1 MADNTARRVLGTL
14 LQGLGDPLAVDPTGL
29 STRPQRAILGVLA
42 RTGAGASI
50 EAVKNELAGE
60 VEASELDAEL
70 VACMTADTVFSEGAF
85 KALVTRLNRE
95 RAASQ
100 IRRGALEIV
109 AKLDEGATPEGVAPF
124 VDRLLEATRPEVGDE
139 VESIGDNAHEL
150 FLGNDK
156 ASVPTGLAGLSDLK
170 IVPGNL
176 TVLAARPGYGKTA
189 LLGTLTLAAA
199 RGGWRVLFLSLEMPA
214 KQIRQRL
221 LAGFAGIPLH
231 AVMNPVDT
239 SMVPYLN
246 EMGQLPIGIRDAVA
260 GDTLTVERIAAL
272 VHAYRTKFPED
283 RLAVFVDYLQ
293 LVRTRGNHERRHE
306 LLGHVCRELKAT
318 ALRENVPMIVA
329 AQVGRGVEQRGK
341 EAKPQLSDLRESGE
355 IENTADQVLLVHR
368 ESMMDPRALI
378 AVAKYRMGAPFV
390 AEAQFDGEVCLFR
403 DPVGFVRDDWQ

>member
-1 MADNTARRVLGTL
+1 VASTARRVLGTL
-14 LQGLGDPLAVDPTGL
+14 LQGLGDPLVVDPSAL
-29 STRPQRAILGVLA
+29 PLNPQRAILGVMA
-42 RTGAGASI
+42 RLGAGVSLDAL
-50 EAVKNELAGE
+50 KNELAGTVDEGVLHAE
-60 VEASELDAEL
+60 VIE
-70 VACMTADTVFSEGAF
+70 CMVADTVFSEGAF
-85 KALVTRLNRE
+85 KALVVRLNRE
-95 RAASQ
+95 RAAAT
-100 IRRGALEIV
+100 IRLGALEVV
-109 AKLDEGATPEGVAPF
+109 AKLDEGATPEGVAPL
-124 VDRLLEATRPEVGDE
+124 VNRLLEATRPEVGDE
-139 VESIGDNAHEL
+139 VEGIGDNVHEL

-156 ASVPTGLAGLSDLK
+156 ASVPTGLAGLADLK

-189 LLGTLTLAAA
+189 LLGTVTLAAA

-231 AVMNPVDT
+231 AVMNPQDT
-239 SMVPYLN
+239 SMVPHLN
-246 EMGQLPIGIRDAVA
+246 DLAQLPIGIRDAVA

-272 VHAYRTKFPED
+272 VHAYRVKYPDE
-283 RLAVFVDYLQ
+283 RLAVVVDYLQ

-318 ALRENVPMIVA
+318 ALREGVPMIVA

-368 ESMMDPRALI
+368 DSMMDSRALI

-390 AEAQFDGEVCLFR
+390 AEAYFDGEVCLFR
-403 DPVGFVRDDWQ
+403 DPVGVVRDDWQ

>member
-1 MADNTARRVLGTL
+1 MADTARRVLGTL
-14 LQGLGDPLAVDPTGL
+14 LQGLGDPLAVDPSAL
-29 STRPQRAILGVLA
+29 PLKPQRAILGVLA
-42 RTGAGASI
+42 RVGAGASLD
-50 EAVKNELAGE
+50 AVKNELAGE
-60 VEASELDAEL
+60 VEEAVVEGE
-70 VACMTADTVFSEGAF
+70 VIACMSADTVFSDGAF
-85 KALVTRLNRE
+85 KALVARLNRE
-95 RAASQ
+95 KAAST
-100 IRRGALEIV
+100 IRLGALELV
-109 AKLDEGATPEGVAPF
+109 AKLDEGATPEGVAPL
-124 VDRLLEATRPEVGDE
+124 VNRLLEATRPEVGDE

-156 ASVPTGLAGLSDLK
+156 ASVPTGLNGLADLK

-176 TVLAARPGYGKTA
+176 TVLAARPGFGKTA
-189 LLGTLTLAAA
+189 LLGTMTLAAA

-221 LAGFAGIPLH
+221 LAGFSGIPLH
-231 AVMNPVDT
+231 AIMNPQDT
-239 SMVPYLN
+239 SMVPALT

-272 VHAYRTKFPED
+272 VHAYRTKYPDE

-318 ALRENVPMIVA
+318 ALREGVPMIVA

-368 ESMMDPRALI
+368 DSMMDRRALI

-390 AEAQFDGEVCLFR
+390 AEADFDGEVCQFR
-403 DPVGFVRDDWQ
+403 DPVGFIRDDWQ